1 MPSTRPK
8 DKYGVQ
14 MIILFAPDPDIREN
28 AGMLLRGLNPLG
40 WSDQGKTAANTFV
53 IEWNHL
59 RLAMPPRDAGAE
71 DKKEFD
77 RFKQRLAEF
86 DGAGRIY
93 LSGHGD
99 WASQTLAGRKAD
111 WVAEA
116 LKAHIPP
123 VKLISVIG
131 CGLGRDLGSD
141 KTLIS
146 SSMNSFGSLLH
157 GHLKGFCDELVAR
170 VLDISI
176 DFGPRSRGQKGT
188 GTFNPETR
196 KVTDSMHHRA
206 ASKLRFV
213 WKGGRQVREW
223 VLYDA
228 VAGVLG
234 TDDDLDRLFLSL

>member
-8 DKYGVQ
+8 DKYAAQ
-14 MIILFAPDPDIREN
+14 MIIMFAPDQAIRDN
-28 AGMLLRGLNPLG
+28 AGMIVRGLNELG
-40 WSDQGKTAANTFV
+40 WTENGKTTANIFV
-53 IEWNHL
+53 LEWDHL
-59 RLAMPPRDAGAE
+59 RLAMAPRDAGAE
-71 DKKEFD
+71 DKEEFEL
-77 RFKQRLAEF
+77 FKKRLTES

-99 WASQTLAGRKAD
+99 WASQTLAGRKAE

-116 LKAHIPP
+116 LKAHCPP

-131 CGLGRDLGSD
+131 CGLGRDLGSNE
-141 KTLIS
+141 TLIS